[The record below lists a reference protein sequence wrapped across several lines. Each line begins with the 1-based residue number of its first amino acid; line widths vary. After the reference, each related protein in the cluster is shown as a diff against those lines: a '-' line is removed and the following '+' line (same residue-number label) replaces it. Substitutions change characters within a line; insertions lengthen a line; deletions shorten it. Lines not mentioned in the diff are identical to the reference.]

1 MNLMIFGTTGLCGA
15 GFLASAEKSDQF
27 STITSVTRRPVHTN
41 HSKVKR
47 FVEDDVNRYLEII
60 SEEKPSV
67 LFSALATTHKAAGTA
82 RAFVKTDYGI
92 NLKIAKA
99 AKAAGVDTFV
109 LVSSILASP
118 SSHIVYFKTKGRLE
132 RDILA
137 LKFPRT
143 IFLRPGPLVGKR
155 DRSMGLHN
163 DVSATVFG
171 HFQGSFL
178 GNNLF
183 FATTGSDV
191 GTAAVKSILAS
202 RSNTTSPIV
211 EIVNCKRILQLAS
224 GKR

>member
-41 HSKVKR
+41 HSKVKK

-118 SSHIVYFKTKGRLE
+118 SSHV

-191 GTAAVKSILAS
+191 GTAAVRSILAS